1 MFVIQ
6 DKRYHIVEELYR
18 NEREYVEALGVLKE
32 VSCLGLIVRM
42 CVLPCVG
49 GWCVYVCVCVCVH
62 VHTCLCVCVCV
73 CVCEC
78 V

>member
-32 VSCLGLIVRM
+32 VSCLGLIVHIYIYIYIPLHFAAVRTAA
-42 CVLPCVG
+42 
-49 GWCVYVCVCVCVH
+49 VY
-62 VHTCLCVCVCV
+62 TLAS
-73 CVCEC
+73 
-78 V
+78 